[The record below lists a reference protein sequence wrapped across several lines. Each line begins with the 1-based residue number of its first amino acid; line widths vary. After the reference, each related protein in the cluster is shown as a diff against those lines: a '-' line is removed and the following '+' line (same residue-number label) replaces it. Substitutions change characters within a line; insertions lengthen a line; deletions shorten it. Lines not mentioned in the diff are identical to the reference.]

1 MLKIE
6 SLNKSYGSKQV
17 LEGINLELKSNSI
30 VGLLGPNGSG
40 KTTLIKIIAGLIQD
54 YDGNVYV
61 DNKLIDH
68 TSKAKISYLPEQQ
81 TLNEWWTIDTAL
93 KFYSDFFENFDV
105 EKFENM
111 ISMFKLDKKMKI
123 KKLSKGMKEKVNLA
137 LALSKQADIYLL
149 DEPLGGVDPAARSII
164 LESIIRNYNK
174 NSLLV
179 LSTHLITDIEPILDR
194 AVFLK
199 DKKILLNEDTDTIRS
214 QNSMSVDEFF
224 RNTYREV

>member
-6 SLNKSYGSKQV
+6 SLNKSYGSNQV
-17 LEGINLELKSNSI
+17 LEDITLELKSNSI

-54 YDGNVYV
+54 YKGNVYV

-68 TSKAKISYLPEQQ
+68 TSKARISYLPEQQ
-81 TLNEWWTIDTAL
+81 TLNEWWTIGTAL

-111 ISMFKLDKKMKI
+111 ISLFKLDKNMKI

-164 LESIIRNYNK
+164 LESIIRNYNR
-174 NSLLV
+174 NSLY
-179 LSTHLITDIEPILDR
+179 
-194 AVFLK
+194 
-199 DKKILLNEDTDTIRS
+199 
-214 QNSMSVDEFF
+214 
-224 RNTYREV
+224 TYREV